1 MIIIHLKL
9 AKSNLI
15 RILKRII
22 ASPSNGFSTSYLEDD
37 EKFDQ
42 NKGSS
47 IRIGIKFS
55 QTESCLISRLVFRNT
70 EGKFQNGEFI
80 LSWDGR
86 RWNQIIK
93 YALILQNKLIIW
105 HDGRSSKFGIIPNGQ
120 NRDKLFEYL
129 NDIRTMTNAEIDKRK
144 EKKDNLNAVIQD
156 KIFQNLL
163 FDNPSQCDEYFHVN
177 AQQYVCSLFTSNSVE
192 ELEEKEV
199 ESLTPVG
206 IGAYIKTLIPPI
218 KKLLINVGAGVTIE
232 KTKEDTVNYVE
243 AKIKELELGLRE
255 LLNQKQQLAIRM
267 EQIQAQINQM
277 LQKTPTTASDN
288 SRQASRSV

>member
-129 NDIRTMTNAEIDKRK
+129 YDIRTMTNAEIDKRK

-163 FDNPSQCDEYFHVN
+163 FDNPSQCDEYFRVN
-177 AQQYVCSLFTSNSVE
+177 AQQYVCPLFTSNSVE
-192 ELEEKEV
+192 ELDRPIYEYCELEFNRNRIDLWILLAEVFIRNFILIDEFRHPV
-199 ESLTPVG
+199 ESL
-206 IGAYIKTLIPPI
+206 KTLLTNI
-218 KKLLINVGAGVTIE
+218 KANYPDNEFRKLR
-232 KTKEDTVNYVE
+232 D
-243 AKIKELELGLRE
+243 RF
-255 LLNQKQQLAIRM
+255 
-267 EQIQAQINQM
+267 
-277 LQKTPTTASDN
+277 S
-288 SRQASRSV
+288 